1 MMRLGIAIWLALLL
15 PGVVAA
21 EERIALVI
29 GNSAYSNSPLVN
41 PINDAK
47 LMAGALRGQGF
58 EVIERLDV
66 GQTEMKLA
74 IVDFGAKLDAAS
86 GQAVG
91 LFYYAGHGVQVNG
104 HNYLIPVDAPIENES
119 HVGVFAVSAEEVLE
133 VVAYGRARIN
143 LIVLDAC
150 RNNPF
155 ARSFRAATRG
165 LATMSAP
172 TGTLIAYSTAPGQ
185 TALDGDGVNS
195 PYTAAL
201 ARAIAEPGVPLEKI
215 FKNVRDTVLAATQGR
230 QTPWEA
236 SSLTGDDFYLAGPGS
251 ADTAAEAPVASAGDS
266 ALELALWHAIAESDD
281 PRQFEAY
288 LEQFPQGTFATVAR
302 LRLEDLAETEEVAA
316 AVAPPEPVLQVEP
329 YAAQLVALRN
339 SNLRAGPSTEHDKTG
354 SLGAGDPVTVTGKV
368 QGSDWYRIA
377 LADGGEAYVWAPLLG
392 EPPQPEPAVAAVA
405 PAPEAT
411 PPPEP
416 VAPPSGNRS
425 LIGRWEGRL
434 VLTSTSST
442 WECRNLYGKPALMD
456 LTYDG
461 ETIRGTIKGNRAVE
475 WIISGEIG
483 AEAGGDRFQG
493 DVRVVATTGYTTY
506 LNLRFALGENKG
518 RWVDSKMFCR
528 GNVKLTKVRNR

>member
-1 MMRLGIAIWLALLL
+1 MKRLGIAIWLALLL

-29 GNSAYSNSPLVN
+29 GNSAYADSPLVN
-41 PINDAK
+41 PVNDAK
-47 LMAGALRGQGF
+47 LMAGALRAQGF

-66 GQTEMKLA
+66 GQTDMKLA
-74 IVDFGAKLDAAS
+74 IVDFGAKLDAAR
-86 GQAVG
+86 GEAVG

-236 SSLTGDDFYLAGPGS
+236 SSLTGDDFYLAGAGS
-251 ADTAAEAPVASAGDS
+251 ADAVAEAPLANAGDS
-266 ALELALWHAIAESDD
+266 AMELTLWNAIADSDD

-302 LRLEDLAETEEVAA
+302 LRLEDLAETEVAA
-316 AVAPPEPVLQVEP
+316 AVAPPAPVFEVDP
-329 YAAQLVALRN
+329 YEAELVALRN
-339 SNLRAGPSTEHDKTG
+339 SNVRAGPSTDHDQVA
-354 SLGAGDPVTVTGKV
+354 SLIAGAEVRVTGKV
-368 QGSDWYRIA
+368 QGVDWYRIA
-377 LADGGEAYVWAPLLG
+377 LTDGGEAYIWAPLLG
-392 EPPQPEPAVAAVA
+392 EPPQPEPVVAAVA
-405 PAPEAT
+405 PVPEAS

-416 VAPPSGNRS
+416 VAPPSGDPA
-425 LIGRWEGRL
+425 LIGRWEARL
-434 VLTSTSST
+434 VMTSTSST
-442 WECRNLYGKPALMD
+442 WECRNLYGKPALIEM
-456 LTYDG
+456 TYDG
-461 ETIRGTIKGNRAVE
+461 ESVRGTIKGNRAVE
-475 WIISGEIG
+475 WIISGEI
-483 AEAGGDRFQG
+483 AVAAAAGRFQG

-506 LNLRFALGENKG
+506 LNLRFDLGEGKG

>member
-1 MMRLGIAIWLALLL
+1 MRRLGFAIWLALL

-29 GNSAYSNSPLVN
+29 GNSAYSNNPLVN
-41 PINDAK
+41 PVNDAK
-47 LMAGALRGQGF
+47 LMAGALRAQGF

-66 GQTEMKLA
+66 GQTDMKLA

-201 ARAIAEPGVPLEKI
+201 ASAIAEPGVPLEKI
-215 FKNVRDTVLAATQGR
+215 FKNVRDTVLVATQGR

-236 SSLTGDDFYLAGPGS
+236 SSLTGADYYLAGAGN
-251 ADTAAEAPVASAGDS
+251 ADTVAEAPVADAGDS
-266 ALELALWHAIAESDD
+266 AMELALWNAIAESDD
-281 PRQFEAY
+281 PRQFQAY
-288 LEQFPQGTFATVAR
+288 LDQFPEGIFATFAR
-302 LRLEDLAETEEVAA
+302 LRLEDLAETEVAA
-316 AVAPPEPVLQVEP
+316 AVAPLEPVFEVEP
-329 YAAQLVALRN
+329 YAAQLVATRN

-354 SLGAGDPVTVTGKV
+354 NLGAGDPVTVTGKV
-368 QGSDWYRIA
+368 QGRDWYRVA

-392 EPPQPEPAVAAVA
+392 ERPPPEPAVAAVA
-405 PAPEAT
+405 PVPEAT
-411 PPPEP
+411 PPPEQ
-416 VAPPSGNRS
+416 VAPPPGNRT
-425 LIGRWEGRL
+425 LIGRWEARL
-434 VLTSTSST
+434 ILTSTSST
-442 WECRNLYGKPALMD
+442 WECRNLYGKPALIE

-461 ETIRGTIKGNRAVE
+461 ETIHGTIKGNQAVE

-483 AEAGGDRFQG
+483 GAAGGGRYQG

-506 LNLRFALGENKG
+506 LNLRFDLGERKG
-518 RWVDSKMFCR
+518 RWIDSKMFCR